1 MVGKVCENPTDIYT
15 KESIMARK
23 ARVHSEDEE
32 ERVERRSA
40 PALNP
45 EAREQELIN
54 DALNLAAKQMREGTA
69 SSQVITHFLKLGTER
84 ERTERE
90 LLQLNKE
97 LVKAKTEALEA
108 QRRNQEMFENAI
120 HAMGVYNGDED
131 DYDDEYDDEY
141 EDDDYYD

>member
-1 MVGKVCENPTDIYT
+1 
-15 KESIMARK
+15 MARK
-23 ARVHSEDEE
+23 ARVNSEDGE
-32 ERVERRSA
+32 ERRERRSA
-40 PALNP
+40 PALSS

-90 LLQLNKE
+90 LLKLNKE

-108 QRRNQEMFENAI
+108 SRRNQEMFENAI
-120 HAMGVYNGDED
+120 RAMGVYNGDEE
-131 DYDDEYDDEY
+131 DDEYDDDDY
-141 EDDDYYD
+141 EDDYYD

>member
-1 MVGKVCENPTDIYT
+1 
-15 KESIMARK
+15 MARK
-23 ARVHSEDEE
+23 ARVNSEDGEG
-32 ERVERRSA
+32 RRERRSA
-40 PALNP
+40 PALSS

-90 LLQLNKE
+90 LLKLNKE

-108 QRRNQEMFENAI
+108 SRRNQEMFENAI
-120 HAMGVYNGDED
+120 RAMGVYNGDEE
-131 DYDDEYDDEY
+131 DDEYDDDDY
-141 EDDDYYD
+141 EDDYYD

>member
-1 MVGKVCENPTDIYT
+1 
-15 KESIMARK
+15 MARK
-23 ARVHSEDEE
+23 ASVNSEDGE
-32 ERVERRSA
+32 ERRERRSA
-40 PALNP
+40 PALSS

-90 LLQLNKE
+90 LLKLNKE

-108 QRRNQEMFENAI
+108 SRRNQEMFENAI
-120 HAMGVYNGDED
+120 RAMGVYNGDEE
-131 DYDDEYDDEY
+131 DDEYDDDDY
-141 EDDDYYD
+141 EDDYYD

>member
-1 MVGKVCENPTDIYT
+1 
-15 KESIMARK
+15 MARK
-23 ARVHSEDEE
+23 ARVNSEDGE
-32 ERVERRSA
+32 ERHERRSA
-40 PALNP
+40 PALSS

-90 LLQLNKE
+90 LLKLNKE

-108 QRRNQEMFENAI
+108 SRRNQEMFENAI
-120 HAMGVYNGDED
+120 RAMGVYNGDEE
-131 DYDDEYDDEY
+131 DDEYDDDDY
-141 EDDDYYD
+141 EDDYYD

>member
-1 MVGKVCENPTDIYT
+1 
-15 KESIMARK
+15 MARK
-23 ARVHSEDEE
+23 ARVNSEDGE
-32 ERVERRSA
+32 ERRKRRSA
-40 PALNP
+40 PALSP

-90 LLQLNKE
+90 LLKLNKE

-108 QRRNQEMFENAI
+108 SRRNQEMFENAI
-120 HAMGVYNGDED
+120 RAMGVYNGDEE
-131 DYDDEYDDEY
+131 DDEYDDDDY
-141 EDDDYYD
+141 EDDYYD